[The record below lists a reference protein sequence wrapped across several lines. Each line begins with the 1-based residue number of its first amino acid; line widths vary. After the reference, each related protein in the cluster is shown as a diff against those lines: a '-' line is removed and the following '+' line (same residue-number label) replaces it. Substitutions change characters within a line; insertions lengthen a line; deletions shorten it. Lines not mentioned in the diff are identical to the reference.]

1 MPNPKN
7 PYQKKLR
14 WSKKW
19 EGVGSQ
25 FFTPPLIVVVVVWW
39 NTLDW
44 INALNCS
51 RVSAGHLTYTNI
63 GRATDTSW
71 NLWASNV
78 SQQIPWGK
86 FISAMDIWKNIVIF
100 YNYFDISVFYAAD
113 REWQIE
119 NEADAHNCKAA
130 MYFGKINGLWLVV
143 LWKTNSH
150 WLWPSE
156 CLLSDWRGPV
166 RETLQCASGPKT
178 VTPATVFLFVKNTYL
193 SLNQK
198 KYEQVKPVTKYPIED
213 WT

>member
-1 MPNPKN
+1 MGVLYKKRLIVFFTIFDLFDHYWHFFSLRGGPIQKILIR
-7 PYQKKLR
+7 KKLR

-86 FISAMDIWKNIVIF
+86 FISAMDIWKKYCNILQLF
-100 YNYFDISVFYAAD
+100 WYFSLLCS
-113 REWQIE
+113 WQRMV
-119 NEADAHNCKAA
+119 NRKWGRCTQ
-130 MYFGKINGLWLVV
+130 L
-143 LWKTNSH
+143 
-150 WLWPSE
+150 
-156 CLLSDWRGPV
+156 
-166 RETLQCASGPKT
+166 
-178 VTPATVFLFVKNTYL
+178 
-193 SLNQK
+193 
-198 KYEQVKPVTKYPIED
+198 
-213 WT
+213 